1 MGFQGLAELCAKLAE
16 HGLAEYTPAAIV
28 QPIVAAAPL
37 LTIPFAA
44 LLEGARP
51 RPRYYVGAALAVA
64 GVAGLLVLR

>member
-1 MGFQGLAELCAKLAE
+1 VTCFQWALKT
-16 HGLAEYTPAAIV
+16 TPAAIV

-51 RPRYYVGAALAVA
+51 RPRYYLGAALAVA
-64 GVAGLLVLR
+64 GVGGLLVL